1 MPRGR
6 LNRRCTTS
14 QGDTH
19 TWDRSPESKVVEIA
33 GIGPGPFAAMML
45 ADMGADV
52 VRVDR
57 AATSGAATL
66 PRRPGTCMNRGRRS
80 IGVDLKNPDGVAT
93 VLVARRAGRRPHRG
107 LPPGVT
113 ERLGIG
119 PDACLARNPRLVYG
133 RMTGWGQD
141 GPMAPMAGHDMNYIA
156 IAGALGAIGRP
167 DERPQPPLNL
177 VGDFGGGGMLL
188 AFGVVCGV
196 LEARTSGQGQ
206 VVDAAMVDGTAV
218 LTTFMHG
225 MMAMGGWKDERGVN
239 MLDSGAHFYEVY
251 ECADGR
257 FLSVGAIEPQF
268 YAELLEKTG
277 LAGDP
282 EFAQQNDK
290 SQWPDLKER
299 LAEVIATKTRDEWA
313 GVFDGLRCV
322 RGAGPLAR
330 RGPAPPPQRG
340 PGHVRRARRHRAA
353 GAGTALLAHGRRDPA
368 VPGPRRPAHRRGPRR
383 VGRGRRRPGRGAARR
398 RRDRLSATPDGG
410 RRGRR

>member
-1 MPRGR
+1 MGPLAGVR
-6 LNRRCTTS
+6 
-14 QGDTH
+14 
-19 TWDRSPESKVVEIA
+19 VVEIA

-57 AATSGAATL
+57 AGNVWGGDPAT
-66 PRRPGTCMNRGRRS
+66 PPKDIMNRGRRS
-80 IGVDLKNPDGVAT
+80 IGVDLKNPEGVET
-93 VLVARRAGRRPHRG
+93 VLALVEKADALIEGFR
-107 LPPGVT
+107 PGVT

-141 GPMAPMAGHDMNYIA
+141 GPMAQMAGHDMNYIA

-188 AFGVVCGV
+188 AFGIVCGV
-196 LEARTSGQGQ
+196 VEARTSGEGQ

-239 MLDSGAHFYEVY
+239 ILDTGAHYYEVY
-251 ECADGR
+251 ECADGK

-277 LAGDP
+277 LADDA
-282 EFAQQNDK
+282 EFLQQNDK
-290 SQWPDLKER
+290 AQWPHLKER
-299 LAEVIATKTRDEWA
+299 LAGVIATKTRDEWA
-313 GVFDGLRCV
+313 AIFDGSDACV
-322 RGAGPLAR
+322 APILSLGEAPAHPHNVAR
-330 RGPAPPPQRG
+330 TTFLERDGIVQPAPAPRFSRTAAEIQRPPAHAGQHTDEVLVEWG
-340 PGHVRRARRHRAA
+340 VVDADRAAELRAA
-353 GAGTALLAHGRRDPA
+353 GAIA
-368 VPGPRRPAHRRGPRR
+368 
-383 VGRGRRRPGRGAARR
+383 
-398 RRDRLSATPDGG
+398 
-410 RRGRR
+410 